1 MRMPTIIL
9 LILLAYPASAQFIRI
24 DSILFKGNEKTK
36 NQILIRE
43 LDFNPGDTLSIN
55 SLEARIEYNRRK
67 LMNTNLFIWVK
78 TDLNQLPNGHL
89 KISFEFLEQ
98 WYMLGYPIFQLADR
112 NLNDWWSRGH
122 DLNRSIYGIHFIHNN
137 FQGRNEKLLI
147 KAETGFTQRID
158 FTYSNPYL
166 DKKKTLGLAINASY
180 STSKTI
186 PYKTRNDTLQYL
198 TDEKILRERWTGG
211 ITLRKRFK
219 FYDIQTLE
227 LKYTHT
233 IVADTIVKLNPNYFA
248 LNTKEQNF
256 TQLLYTYSYDFRD
269 LIAYPLRGKK
279 YDISLNI
286 VGILPTDQVNF
297 WEISGAIAYFFD
309 LGSKFFLTTQFKGKI
324 SQNTHIPYANI
335 RGLGYGNEIVRGYEL
350 NVLDGKSYFL
360 NRNTVKFQL
369 LNKIFK
375 LPFLPVKQFNQIPI
389 AIYPTA
395 FYDFAYVNNNF
406 SENEN
411 KLINKWVSG
420 GGLGFDIVTYYNL
433 VCKFG
438 FPVTNG
444 SKIGM
449 VIGIG
454 REF

>member
-1 MRMPTIIL
+1 MRMPIIIL
-9 LILLAYPASAQFIRI
+9 LISLAYSTNGQFIHI

-36 NQILIRE
+36 NQILTRE
-43 LDFNPGDTLSIN
+43 LDFKPGDSIAINTLDSR
-55 SLEARIEYNRRK
+55 LEYNRRK

-78 TDLNQLPNGHL
+78 ADLNQLPNGHL

-98 WYMLGYPIFQLADR
+98 WYILGYPIFQLADR
-112 NLNDWWSRGH
+112 NLNDWWSRGR

-137 FQGRNEKLLI
+137 FQGRNEKLMI
-147 KAETGFTQRID
+147 KAETGFTQRLD

-198 TDEKILRERWTGG
+198 TAEKILRERWAGG

-219 FYDIQTLE
+219 FYDLQSLE

-233 IVADTIVKLNPNYFA
+233 IVSDTIIKLNPTYFA

-256 TQLLYTYSYDFRD
+256 TQLLYSYSYDFRD
-269 LIAYPLRGKK
+269 LIAYPLRGRKF
-279 YDISLNI
+279 DITFNK
-286 VGILPTDQVNF
+286 VGILPADQVDF
-297 WEISGAIAYFFD
+297 WEITGAIAYFFD
-309 LGSKFFLTTQFKGKI
+309 LGSHFFLTTQVKGKI
-324 SQNTHIPYANI
+324 SKNTSIPYANI

-350 NVLDGKSYFL
+350 NVLDGTSYFL
-360 NRNTVKFQL
+360 NRNTLKFQL
-369 LNKIFK
+369 LNKVFK
-375 LPFLPVKQFNQIPI
+375 LPFLPIKQFNQIPI

-406 SENEN
+406 SANEN
-411 KLINKWVSG
+411 KLVNQWISG
-420 GGLGFDIVTYYNL
+420 GGLGFDVVTYYNL

-438 FPVTNG
+438 FPVTNE

>member
-1 MRMPTIIL
+1 MRMPILIL
-9 LILLAYPASAQFIRI
+9 LISFAYSTNGQFIRI

-43 LDFNPGDTLSIN
+43 LDFSPGDSVAINTLD
-55 SLEARIEYNRRK
+55 ARLEYNRRK

-78 TDLNQLPNGHL
+78 ADLNQLPNGHL

-98 WYMLGYPIFQLADR
+98 WYILGYPIFQLADR
-112 NLNDWWSRGH
+112 NLNDWWSRGR

-137 FQGRNEKLLI
+137 FQGRNEKLMI
-147 KAETGFTQRID
+147 KAETGFTQRLD

-166 DKKKTLGLAINASY
+166 DKKKTLGLAVNASY

-198 TDEKILRERWTGG
+198 TTEKILRERWTGG

-219 FYDIQTLE
+219 FYDLQTLE

-233 IVADTIVKLNPNYFA
+233 VISDTVVKLNPNYFA

-256 TQLLYTYSYDFRD
+256 TQFLYTYSYDFRD
-269 LIAYPLRGKK
+269 LIAYPLRGRKF
-279 YDISLNI
+279 DITFNK
-286 VGILPTDQVNF
+286 VGLLPADQVDF

-309 LGSKFFLTTQFKGKI
+309 LGSHFFLSTQVKGKI
-324 SQNTHIPYANI
+324 SKNTNIPYANI

-350 NVLDGKSYFL
+350 NVLDGTSYFL
-360 NRNTVKFQL
+360 NRNTIKFQL
-369 LNKIFK
+369 LNKVFK
-375 LPFLPVKQFNQIPI
+375 LPFLPIKQFNQIPI

-406 SENEN
+406 SANEN
-411 KLINKWVSG
+411 KLVNQWISG
-420 GGLGFDIVTYYNL
+420 GGLGFDVVTYYNL

-438 FPVTNG
+438 FPVTNE

>member
-1 MRMPTIIL
+1 MRMPTIVL
-9 LILLAYPASAQFIRI
+9 LIFLANQASAQFITI

-36 NQILIRE
+36 NQILTRE
-43 LDFNPGDTLSIN
+43 LDFKSGDSLAIHTLDTR
-55 SLEARIEYNRRK
+55 LEYNRRK

-78 TDLNQLPNGHL
+78 ADLSQMPNGRI

-98 WYMLGYPIFQLADR
+98 WYILGYPIFQLADR
-112 NLNDWWSRGH
+112 NLNDWWARGH
-122 DLNRSIYGIHFIHNN
+122 ELNRSVYGLHFIHNN
-137 FQGRNEKLLI
+137 FQGRNEKLTI
-147 KAETGFTQRID
+147 KAETGFTQKLD

-198 TDEKILRERWTGG
+198 TDEKILRERWAGG

-219 FYDIQTLE
+219 FYDLQTLE

-233 IVADTIVKLNPNYFA
+233 VVADTIVKLNPNYFA
-248 LNTKEQNF
+248 FNTKEQNF

-269 LIAYPLRGKK
+269 LIAYPLRGRKF
-279 YDISLNI
+279 DITLNK
-286 VGILPTDQVNF
+286 VGILPADQVDF

-309 LGSKFFLTTQFKGKI
+309 LGSKFFLTTQVKGKI
-324 SQNTHIPYANI
+324 SKNTNIPYANI
-335 RGLGYGNEIVRGYEL
+335 RGLGYGNEMVRGYEL
-350 NVLDGKSYFL
+350 NVIDGKSYFL
-360 NRNTVKFQL
+360 NRNTIKFQL
-369 LNKIFK
+369 LNKIFT
-375 LPFLPVKQFNQIPI
+375 LPFLPIKQFNQIPI

-395 FYDFAYVNNNF
+395 FYDFAYVSNNF

-411 KLINKWVSG
+411 KLINKWISG
-420 GGLGFDIVTYYNL
+420 GGLGFDVVTYYNL

-444 SKIGM
+444 GKIGM

>member
-1 MRMPTIIL
+1 MRMPILIL
-9 LILLAYPASAQFIRI
+9 LISFAYSTNGQFIRI

-36 NQILIRE
+36 NQILHRE
-43 LDFNPGDTLSIN
+43 LDFKTDDSLAINTLDTRL
-55 SLEARIEYNRRK
+55 EYNRRK

-78 TDLNQLPNGHL
+78 ADLNQLPNGHL

-98 WYMLGYPIFQLADR
+98 WYILGYPIFQLADR
-112 NLNDWWSRGH
+112 NLNDWWSRGR

-137 FQGRNEKLLI
+137 FQGRNEKLMI
-147 KAETGFTQRID
+147 KAETGFTQRLD

-166 DKKKTLGLAINASY
+166 DKKKTLGLAVNASY

-198 TDEKILRERWTGG
+198 TTEKILRERWTGG

-219 FYDIQTLE
+219 FYDLQTLE

-233 IVADTIVKLNPNYFA
+233 VISDTIVKLNPTYFA

-256 TQLLYTYSYDFRD
+256 TQFLYTYSYDFRD
-269 LIAYPLRGKK
+269 LIAYPLRGRKF
-279 YDISLNI
+279 DITFNK
-286 VGILPTDQVNF
+286 VGLLPADQVDF

-309 LGSKFFLTTQFKGKI
+309 LGSHFFLSTQVKGKI
-324 SQNTHIPYANI
+324 SKNTNIPYANI

-350 NVLDGKSYFL
+350 NVLDGTSYFL
-360 NRNTVKFQL
+360 NRNTIKFQL
-369 LNKIFK
+369 LNKVFK
-375 LPFLPVKQFNQIPI
+375 LPFLPIKQFNQIPI

-406 SENEN
+406 SANEN
-411 KLINKWVSG
+411 KLVNQWISG
-420 GGLGFDIVTYYNL
+420 GGLGFDVVTYYNL

>member
-1 MRMPTIIL
+1 MRIPL
-9 LILLAYPASAQFIRI
+9 LILLISFAYSTSGQFIRI
-24 DSILFKGNEKTK
+24 DSILFKGNDKTK
-36 NQILIRE
+36 NQILHRE
-43 LDFNPGDTLSIN
+43 LDFKQGDSVAINTLDTR
-55 SLEARIEYNRRK
+55 LEYNRRK

-78 TDLNQLPNGHL
+78 ADLNQLPNGHL
-89 KISFEFLEQ
+89 KITFEFLEQ
-98 WYMLGYPIFQLADR
+98 WYILGFPIFQLADR

-122 DLNRSIYGIHFIHNN
+122 DLNRSIYGIYFIHNN
-137 FQGRNEKLLI
+137 FQGRNEKLTF
-147 KAETGFTQRID
+147 KAETGFTQRLD

-166 DKKKTLGLAINASY
+166 DKKKTLGLSLNTSY

-198 TDEKILRERWTGG
+198 TDEKILRERWAGG

-219 FYDIQTLE
+219 FYDIQTLV
-227 LKYTHT
+227 LKYSHT
-233 IVADTIVKLNPNYFA
+233 IIADTVVKLNPNYFA
-248 LNTKEQNF
+248 LNAKEQNF

-269 LIAYPLRGKK
+269 LIAYPLRGRKF
-279 YDISLNI
+279 DISINK
-286 VGILPTDQVNF
+286 VGIIPSDHVDF
-297 WEISGAIAYFFD
+297 WELTGAVAYFFD
-309 LGSKFFLTTQFKGKI
+309 LGSRFFLSTQVKGKI
-324 SQNTHIPYANI
+324 SKNTSIPYANI
-335 RGLGYGNEIVRGYEL
+335 KGLGYGNEIVRGYEL

-360 NRNTVKFQL
+360 NRNTLKFQL
-369 LNKIFK
+369 LNTIFK
-375 LPFLPVKQFNQIPI
+375 LPFLHIKQFNQVPL

-395 FYDFAYVNNNF
+395 FYDFAYVKNNF

-411 KLINKWVSG
+411 KLVNQWIFG
-420 GGLGFDIVTYYNL
+420 GGIGFDVVTYYNL

>member
-1 MRMPTIIL
+1 MRMPILIL
-9 LILLAYPASAQFIRI
+9 LISFAYSVSGQFIHI
-24 DSILFKGNEKTK
+24 DSIVFRGNEKTK

-43 LDFNPGDTLSIN
+43 LDLNPGDSVAINTLD
-55 SLEARIEYNRRK
+55 ARLEYNRRK

-78 TDLNQLPNGHL
+78 ADLNQLPNGHL

-98 WYMLGYPIFQLADR
+98 WYILGYPIFQLADR
-112 NLNDWWSRGH
+112 NLNDWWSRGR

-137 FQGRNEKLLI
+137 FQGRNEKLTI
-147 KAETGFTQRID
+147 KAETGFTQRLD

-166 DKKKTLGLAINASY
+166 DKKKTLGLTINASY
-180 STSKTI
+180 STSKTM

-198 TDEKILRERWTGG
+198 TTEKILRERWAGG

-219 FYDIQTLE
+219 FYDLQTLE
-227 LKYTHT
+227 LKYIHS
-233 IVADTIVKLNPNYFA
+233 IISDTIVKLNPNYFA

-256 TQLLYTYSYDFRD
+256 TQLLYSYSYDFRD
-269 LIAYPLRGKK
+269 LIAYPLRGRKF
-279 YDISLNI
+279 DITFNK
-286 VGILPTDQVNF
+286 VGLLPADQVDF
-297 WEISGAIAYFFD
+297 WEITGAIAYFFD
-309 LGSKFFLTTQFKGKI
+309 LGSHFFLTTQVKGKI
-324 SQNTHIPYANI
+324 SKNTNIPYANI

-350 NVLDGKSYFL
+350 NVLDGTSYFL
-360 NRNTVKFQL
+360 NRNTIKFQL
-369 LNKIFK
+369 LNKVFK
-375 LPFLPVKQFNQIPI
+375 LPFLPIKQFNQIPI

-406 SENEN
+406 SAKEN
-411 KLINKWVSG
+411 KLVNQWISG
-420 GGLGFDIVTYYNL
+420 GGLGFDVVTYYNL

-444 SKIGM
+444 SEIGM

>member
-1 MRMPTIIL
+1 MPFLIL
-9 LILLAYPASAQFIRI
+9 LISFAYSTNGQFIRI

-43 LDFNPGDTLSIN
+43 LDFSPGDSVAINTLD
-55 SLEARIEYNRRK
+55 ARLEYNRRK

-78 TDLNQLPNGHL
+78 ADLNQLPNGHL

-98 WYMLGYPIFQLADR
+98 WYILGYPIFQLADR
-112 NLNDWWSRGH
+112 NLNDWWSRGR

-137 FQGRNEKLLI
+137 FQGRNEKLMI
-147 KAETGFTQRID
+147 KAETGFTQRLD

-166 DKKKTLGLAINASY
+166 DKKKTLGLAVNASY

-198 TDEKILRERWTGG
+198 TTEKILRERWTGG

-219 FYDIQTLE
+219 FYDLQTLE

-233 IVADTIVKLNPNYFA
+233 VISDTIVKLNPTYFA

-256 TQLLYTYSYDFRD
+256 TQFLYTYSYDFRD
-269 LIAYPLRGKK
+269 LIAYPLRGRKF
-279 YDISLNI
+279 DITFNK
-286 VGILPTDQVNF
+286 VGILPADQVDF
-297 WEISGAIAYFFD
+297 WEITGAIAYFFD
-309 LGSKFFLTTQFKGKI
+309 LGSHFFLTTQVKGKI
-324 SQNTHIPYANI
+324 SKNTNIPYANI

-350 NVLDGKSYFL
+350 NVLDGTSYFL
-360 NRNTVKFQL
+360 NRNTIKFQL
-369 LNKIFK
+369 LNKVFK
-375 LPFLPVKQFNQIPI
+375 LPFLPIKQFNQIPI

-406 SENEN
+406 SANEN
-411 KLINKWVSG
+411 KLVNQWISG
-420 GGLGFDIVTYYNL
+420 GGLGFDVVTYYNL

-438 FPVTNG
+438 FPVTNE

>member
-1 MRMPTIIL
+1 MRMPILIL
-9 LILLAYPASAQFIRI
+9 LILISYSTIGQYIHI

-43 LDFNPGDTLSIN
+43 LDMNPGDSLAINTLDSR
-55 SLEARIEYNRRK
+55 LEFNRRK

-78 TDLNQLPNGHL
+78 ADLNQLPNGHL

-98 WYMLGYPIFQLADR
+98 WFILGYPIFQLADR

-122 DLNRSIYGIHFIHNN
+122 DLNRLIYGIRFIHNN
-137 FQGRNEKLLI
+137 FQGRNEKLII
-147 KAETGFTQRID
+147 KAETGFTQRLD

-166 DKKKTLGLAINASY
+166 DKKKTLGLSFNASY

-186 PYKTRNDTLQYL
+186 PYKTQNDTLQYL
-198 TDEKILRERWTGG
+198 TAEKILRERWAGG

-219 FYDIQTLE
+219 FYDLQSLE

-233 IVADTIVKLNPNYFA
+233 IVSDTIVKLNPTYFA

-256 TQLLYTYSYDFRD
+256 TQLLYRYSFDFRD
-269 LIAYPLRGKK
+269 LIVYPLRGRKF
-279 YDISLNI
+279 DIAISK
-286 VGILPTDQVNF
+286 VGILPADQVDF
-297 WEISGAIAYFFD
+297 WEITGAIAYFFD
-309 LGSKFFLTTQFKGKI
+309 LGSHFFLTTQIKGKI
-324 SQNTHIPYANI
+324 SSNTHIPYANI
-335 RGLGYGNEIVRGYEL
+335 TGLGYGNEIVRGYEL

-360 NRNTVKFQL
+360 NRNTIKFQL
-369 LNKIFK
+369 LNKIFN
-375 LPFLPVKQFNQIPI
+375 LPFLPIKQFNQIPI

-406 SENEN
+406 SANEN
-411 KLINKWVSG
+411 KLVNQWIYG
-420 GGLGFDIVTYYNL
+420 GGLGFDLVTYYNL

-444 SKIGM
+444 GKIGM

>member
-1 MRMPTIIL
+1 MRMPILIL
-9 LILLAYPASAQFIRI
+9 LISFAYSTNGQFIRI

-43 LDFNPGDTLSIN
+43 LDFSPGDSVAINTLD
-55 SLEARIEYNRRK
+55 ARLEYNRRK

-78 TDLNQLPNGHL
+78 ADLNQLPNGHL

-98 WYMLGYPIFQLADR
+98 WYILGYPIFQLADR
-112 NLNDWWSRGH
+112 NLNDWWSRGR

-137 FQGRNEKLLI
+137 FQGRNEKLMI
-147 KAETGFTQRID
+147 KAETGFTQRLD

-166 DKKKTLGLAINASY
+166 DKKKTLGLAVNASY

-198 TDEKILRERWTGG
+198 TTEKILRERWTGG

-219 FYDIQTLE
+219 FYDLQTLE

-233 IVADTIVKLNPNYFA
+233 VISDTIVKLNPTYFA

-256 TQLLYTYSYDFRD
+256 TQFLYTYSYDFRD
-269 LIAYPLRGKK
+269 LIAYPLRGRKF
-279 YDISLNI
+279 DITFNK
-286 VGILPTDQVNF
+286 VGLLPADQVDF

-309 LGSKFFLTTQFKGKI
+309 LGSHFFLSTQVKGKI
-324 SQNTHIPYANI
+324 SKNTNIPYANI

-350 NVLDGKSYFL
+350 NVLDGTSYFL
-360 NRNTVKFQL
+360 NRNTIKFQL
-369 LNKIFK
+369 LNKVFK
-375 LPFLPVKQFNQIPI
+375 LPFLPIKQFNQIPI

-406 SENEN
+406 SANEN
-411 KLINKWVSG
+411 KLVNQWISG
-420 GGLGFDIVTYYNL
+420 GGLGFDVVTYYNL

-438 FPVTNG
+438 FPVTNE

-449 VIGIG
+449 LIGIG

>member
-1 MRMPTIIL
+1 MRMPILIL
-9 LILLAYPASAQFIRI
+9 LISFAYSTNGQFIRI

-43 LDFNPGDTLSIN
+43 LDFSPGDSVAINTLD
-55 SLEARIEYNRRK
+55 ARLEYNRRK

-78 TDLNQLPNGHL
+78 ADLNQLPNGHL

-98 WYMLGYPIFQLADR
+98 WYILGYPIFQLADR
-112 NLNDWWSRGH
+112 NLNDWWSRGR

-137 FQGRNEKLLI
+137 FQGRNEKLMI
-147 KAETGFTQRID
+147 KAETGFTQRLD

-166 DKKKTLGLAINASY
+166 DKKKTLGLAVNASY

-198 TDEKILRERWTGG
+198 TTEKILRERWTGG

-219 FYDIQTLE
+219 FYDLQTLE

-233 IVADTIVKLNPNYFA
+233 VISDTIVKLNPTYFA

-256 TQLLYTYSYDFRD
+256 TQFLYTYSYDFRD
-269 LIAYPLRGKK
+269 LIAYPLRGRKF
-279 YDISLNI
+279 DITFNK
-286 VGILPTDQVNF
+286 VGLLPADQVDF

-309 LGSKFFLTTQFKGKI
+309 LGSHFFLSTQVKGKI
-324 SQNTHIPYANI
+324 SKNTNIPYANI

-350 NVLDGKSYFL
+350 NVLDGTSYFL
-360 NRNTVKFQL
+360 NRNTIKFQL
-369 LNKIFK
+369 LNKVFK
-375 LPFLPVKQFNQIPI
+375 LPFLPIKQFNQIPI

-406 SENEN
+406 SANEN
-411 KLINKWVSG
+411 KLVNQWISG
-420 GGLGFDIVTYYNL
+420 GGLGFDVVTYYNL

-438 FPVTNG
+438 FPVTNE

>member
-1 MRMPTIIL
+1 MRMPLIIL
-9 LILLAYPASAQFIRI
+9 LISFAYSTSGQFIHI

-43 LDFNPGDTLSIN
+43 LDLNPGDSLAINTLDTR
-55 SLEARIEYNRRK
+55 LEYNRRK

-78 TDLNQLPNGHL
+78 ADLNQLPNGHL

-98 WYMLGYPIFQLADR
+98 WFILGYPIFQLADR

-122 DLNRSIYGIHFIHNN
+122 DLNRSIYGIRFIHNN
-137 FQGRNEKLLI
+137 FQGRNEKLII

-158 FTYSNPYL
+158 FSYTNPYL
-166 DKKKTLGLAINASY
+166 DKKKTLGLSFNTSY
-180 STSKTI
+180 STSKNI

-198 TDEKILRERWTGG
+198 TDEKILRERWAGG

-233 IVADTIVKLNPNYFA
+233 IISDTIVKLNPNYFA
-248 LNTKEQNF
+248 FNAKEQNF
-256 TQLLYTYSYDFRD
+256 TQLIYRYSYDFRD
-269 LIAYPLRGKK
+269 LIAYPLRGRKF
-279 YDISLNI
+279 DIAFSK
-286 VGILPTDQVNF
+286 VGILPADQVDF
-297 WEISGAIAYFFD
+297 WEITGAIAYFFD
-309 LGSKFFLTTQFKGKI
+309 LGSHFFLTTQVKGKI
-324 SQNTHIPYANI
+324 SSNTNIPYANKI
-335 RGLGYGNEIVRGYEL
+335 GLGYGNEIVHGYEL

-360 NRNTVKFQL
+360 NRNTIKFQL

-375 LPFLPVKQFNQIPI
+375 LPFLPIKQFNQIPI

-411 KLINKWVSG
+411 KLVNQWISG
-420 GGLGFDIVTYYNL
+420 GGLGFDVVTYYNL

-444 SKIGM
+444 RKIGM

>member
-1 MRMPTIIL
+1 MRMPILIL
-9 LILLAYPASAQFIRI
+9 LISFAYSTNGQFIRI

-43 LDFNPGDTLSIN
+43 LDFSPGDSVAINTLD
-55 SLEARIEYNRRK
+55 ARLEYNRRK

-78 TDLNQLPNGHL
+78 ADLNQLPNGHL

-98 WYMLGYPIFQLADR
+98 WYILGYPIFQLADR
-112 NLNDWWSRGH
+112 NLNDWWSRGR

-137 FQGRNEKLLI
+137 FQGRNEKLMI
-147 KAETGFTQRID
+147 KAETGFTQRLD

-198 TDEKILRERWTGG
+198 TAEKILRERWAGG

-219 FYDIQTLE
+219 FYDLQSLE

-233 IVADTIVKLNPNYFA
+233 IVSDTIIKLNPTYFA

-256 TQLLYTYSYDFRD
+256 TQLLYSYSYDFRD
-269 LIAYPLRGKK
+269 LIAYPLRGRKF
-279 YDISLNI
+279 DITFNK
-286 VGILPTDQVNF
+286 VGILPADQVDF
-297 WEISGAIAYFFD
+297 WEITGAIAYFFD
-309 LGSKFFLTTQFKGKI
+309 LGSHFFLTTQVKGKI
-324 SQNTHIPYANI
+324 SKNTSIPYANI

-350 NVLDGKSYFL
+350 NVLDGTSYFL
-360 NRNTVKFQL
+360 NRNTLKFQL
-369 LNKIFK
+369 LNKVFK
-375 LPFLPVKQFNQIPI
+375 LPFLPIKQFNQIPI

-406 SENEN
+406 SANEN
-411 KLINKWVSG
+411 KLVNQWISG
-420 GGLGFDIVTYYNL
+420 GGLGFDVVTYYNL

>member
-1 MRMPTIIL
+1 MRMSTIIL
-9 LILLAYPASAQFIRI
+9 MTLLAYQASAQFIRI

-36 NQILIRE
+36 NQILSRE
-43 LDFNPGDTLSIN
+43 LDFKPGDSIAINTLDTR
-55 SLEARIEYNRRK
+55 LEYNRRK

-78 TDLNQLPNGHL
+78 ADLNQLPNGQL

-98 WYMLGYPIFQLADR
+98 WYILGYPIFQLADR

-122 DLNRSIYGIHFIHNN
+122 DLNRSIFGLHFIHNN

-147 KAETGFTQRID
+147 KAETGFTQRLD

-186 PYKTRNDTLQYL
+186 PYKTRNDTLQYF
-198 TDEKILRERWTGG
+198 TDEKTLRERWAGG

-227 LKYTHT
+227 LKYSHT
-233 IVADTIVKLNPNYFA
+233 IVADTIIKLNPNYFTY
-248 LNTKEQNF
+248 NTKEQNF

-269 LIAYPLRGKK
+269 LIAYPLRGRKF
-279 YDISLNI
+279 DITVNK
-286 VGILPTDQVNF
+286 VGILPADQVDF
-297 WEISGAIAYFFD
+297 WEITGAIAYFFD
-309 LGSKFFLTTQFKGKI
+309 LGSKFFLTTQLKGKI
-324 SQNTHIPYANI
+324 SKNTDIPYANI

-360 NRNTVKFQL
+360 NRNTAKFQL

-375 LPFLPVKQFNQIPI
+375 LPFLPIKQFNQIPI

-395 FYDFAYVNNNF
+395 FYDFAYVSNNF
-406 SENEN
+406 SEKEN
-411 KLINKWVSG
+411 KLVNQWISG
-420 GGLGFDIVTYYNL
+420 GGLGFDVVTYYNL

>member
-1 MRMPTIIL
+1 MRMPILIL
-9 LILLAYPASAQFIRI
+9 LISFAYSTNGQFIRI

-43 LDFNPGDTLSIN
+43 LDFSPGDSVAINTLD
-55 SLEARIEYNRRK
+55 ARVEYHRRK

-78 TDLNQLPNGHL
+78 ADLNQLPNGHL

-98 WYMLGYPIFQLADR
+98 WYILGYPIFQLADR
-112 NLNDWWSRGH
+112 NLNDWWSRGR

-137 FQGRNEKLLI
+137 FQGRNEKLMI
-147 KAETGFTQRID
+147 KAETGFTQRLD

-166 DKKKTLGLAINASY
+166 DKKKTLGLAVNASY

-198 TDEKILRERWTGG
+198 TTEKILRERWTGG

-219 FYDIQTLE
+219 FYDLQTLE

-233 IVADTIVKLNPNYFA
+233 VISDTIVKLNPTYFA

-256 TQLLYTYSYDFRD
+256 TQFLYTYSYDFRD
-269 LIAYPLRGKK
+269 LIAYPLRGRKF
-279 YDISLNI
+279 DITFNK
-286 VGILPTDQVNF
+286 VGLLPADQVDF

-309 LGSKFFLTTQFKGKI
+309 LGSHFFLSTQVKGKI
-324 SQNTHIPYANI
+324 SKNTNIPYANI

-350 NVLDGKSYFL
+350 NVLDGTSYFL
-360 NRNTVKFQL
+360 NRNTIKFQL
-369 LNKIFK
+369 LNKVFK
-375 LPFLPVKQFNQIPI
+375 LPFLPIKQFNQIPI

-406 SENEN
+406 SANEN
-411 KLINKWVSG
+411 KLVNQWISG
-420 GGLGFDIVTYYNL
+420 GGLGFDVVTYYNL

-438 FPVTNG
+438 FPVTNE

>member
-1 MRMPTIIL
+1 MRMPILIL
-9 LILLAYPASAQFIRI
+9 LISFAYSVSGQFIHI

-43 LDFNPGDTLSIN
+43 LDLNPGDSVAINTLD
-55 SLEARIEYNRRK
+55 ARLEYNRRK

-78 TDLNQLPNGHL
+78 ADLNQLPNGHL

-98 WYMLGYPIFQLADR
+98 WYILGYPIFQLADR
-112 NLNDWWSRGH
+112 NLNDWWSRGR

-137 FQGRNEKLLI
+137 FQGRNEKLMI
-147 KAETGFTQRID
+147 KAETGFTQRLD

-180 STSKTI
+180 STSKTM

-198 TDEKILRERWTGG
+198 TTEKILRERWTGG

-219 FYDIQTLE
+219 FYDLQTLE

-233 IVADTIVKLNPNYFA
+233 VISDTIVKLNPTYFT

-269 LIAYPLRGKK
+269 LIAYPLRGRKF
-279 YDISLNI
+279 DITFNK
-286 VGILPTDQVNF
+286 VGLLPADQVDF
-297 WEISGAIAYFFD
+297 WEITGAIAYFFD
-309 LGSKFFLTTQFKGKI
+309 LGSHFFLTTQIKGKI
-324 SQNTHIPYANI
+324 SKNTNIPYANI

-350 NVLDGKSYFL
+350 NVLDVTSYFL
-360 NRNTVKFQL
+360 NRNTIKFQL
-369 LNKIFK
+369 LNKVFK
-375 LPFLPVKQFNQIPI
+375 LPFLPIKQFNQIPI

-406 SENEN
+406 SANEN
-411 KLINKWVSG
+411 KLVNQWISG
-420 GGLGFDIVTYYNL
+420 GGLGFDVVTYYNL

>member
-1 MRMPTIIL
+1 MPL
-9 LILLAYPASAQFIRI
+9 LILMTLFAYQVSAQFIRI

-36 NQILIRE
+36 NQILFRE
-43 LDFNPGDTLSIN
+43 LDFKPGDSLAINTLN
-55 SLEARIEYNRRK
+55 TRLEYNRRK
-67 LMNTNLFIWVK
+67 LMNTNLFIWVRA
-78 TDLNQLPNGHL
+78 DLNQLPNGRL

-98 WYMLGYPIFQLADR
+98 WYILGYPIFQLADR

-147 KAETGFTQRID
+147 KAETGFTQRLD

-166 DKKKTLGLAINASY
+166 DQKKTWGLAINANY

-186 PYKTRNDTLQYL
+186 PYSTRNDTLQYL
-198 TDEKILRERWTGG
+198 TEEKILRERWAGG

-227 LKYTHT
+227 LKYSHT

-269 LIAYPLRGKK
+269 LITYPLRGRKF
-279 YDISLNI
+279 DITLNK
-286 VGILPTDQVNF
+286 VGILPADQVDF

-309 LGSKFFLTTQFKGKI
+309 LGSKFFLTTQVKGKI
-324 SQNTHIPYANI
+324 SKPTNIPYANI

-350 NVLDGKSYFL
+350 NVLDGKAYFL
-360 NRNTVKFQL
+360 NRNTIKFQL
-369 LNKIFK
+369 LNTIFK
-375 LPFLPVKQFNQIPI
+375 LPFLPIKQFNQIPI

-395 FYDFAYVNNNF
+395 FYDFAYVSNNF
-406 SENEN
+406 SEKEN
-411 KLINKWVSG
+411 KLINQWISG
-420 GGLGFDIVTYYNL
+420 GGLGFDVVTYYNL

-438 FPVTNG
+438 FPVING

>member
-1 MRMPTIIL
+1 MSTIIL
-9 LILLAYPASAQFIRI
+9 MTLLAYPASAQFIRI

-36 NQILIRE
+36 NQILSRE
-43 LDFNPGDTLSIN
+43 LDFKPGDSIAINTLDTR
-55 SLEARIEYNRRK
+55 LEYNRRK

-78 TDLNQLPNGHL
+78 ADLNQLPNGQL

-98 WYMLGYPIFQLADR
+98 WYILGYPIFQLADR

-122 DLNRSIYGIHFIHNN
+122 DLNRSIFGLHFIHNN

-147 KAETGFTQRID
+147 KAETGFTQRLD

-186 PYKTRNDTLQYL
+186 PYKTRNDTLQYF
-198 TDEKILRERWTGG
+198 TDEKTLRERWAGG

-227 LKYTHT
+227 LKYSHT
-233 IVADTIVKLNPNYFA
+233 IVADTIIKLNPNYFTY
-248 LNTKEQNF
+248 NTKEQNF

-269 LIAYPLRGKK
+269 LIAYPLRGRKF
-279 YDISLNI
+279 DITVNK
-286 VGILPTDQVNF
+286 VGILPADQVDF
-297 WEISGAIAYFFD
+297 WEITGAIAYFFD
-309 LGSKFFLTTQFKGKI
+309 LGSKFFLTTQLKGKI
-324 SQNTHIPYANI
+324 SKNTDIPYANI

-360 NRNTVKFQL
+360 NRNTAKFQL

-375 LPFLPVKQFNQIPI
+375 LPFLPIKQFNQIPI

-395 FYDFAYVNNNF
+395 FYDFAYVSNNF
-406 SENEN
+406 SEKEN
-411 KLINKWVSG
+411 KLVNQWISG
-420 GGLGFDIVTYYNL
+420 GGLGFDVVTYYNL

>member
-1 MRMPTIIL
+1 MRMPFLIL
-9 LILLAYPASAQFIRI
+9 LISFAYSTSGQFIRI

-36 NQILIRE
+36 NQILHRE
-43 LDFNPGDTLSIN
+43 LDFKTDDSLAINTLDTRL
-55 SLEARIEYNRRK
+55 EYNRRK

-78 TDLNQLPNGHL
+78 ADLNQLPNGHL
-89 KISFEFLEQ
+89 KITFEFLEQ
-98 WYMLGYPIFQLADR
+98 WYILGYPIFQLADR
-112 NLNDWWSRGH
+112 NLNDWWSRGR

-137 FQGRNEKLLI
+137 FQGRNEKLTI
-147 KAETGFTQRID
+147 KAETGFTQRLD

-166 DKKKTLGLAINASY
+166 DKKKTLGLSFNTSY

-186 PYKTRNDTLQYL
+186 PYKTRNDTLQFL
-198 TDEKILRERWTGG
+198 TDDKILRERWAGG

-219 FYDIQTLE
+219 FYDAQTLE

-233 IVADTIVKLNPNYFA
+233 IISDTVVKLNPNYFA

-269 LIAYPLRGKK
+269 LIAYPLRGRKF
-279 YDISLNI
+279 DITFNK
-286 VGILPTDQVNF
+286 VGLLPADQVDF

-309 LGSKFFLTTQFKGKI
+309 LGSHFFLSTQVKGKI
-324 SQNTHIPYANI
+324 SKNTNIPYANI

-350 NVLDGKSYFL
+350 NVLDGTSYFL
-360 NRNTVKFQL
+360 NRNTIKFQL
-369 LNKIFK
+369 LNKVFK
-375 LPFLPVKQFNQIPI
+375 LPFLPIKQFNQIPI

-406 SENEN
+406 SANEN
-411 KLINKWVSG
+411 KLVNQWISG
-420 GGLGFDIVTYYNL
+420 GGLGFDVVTYYNL

-438 FPVTNG
+438 FPVTNE

>member
-1 MRMPTIIL
+1 MRMPILIL
-9 LILLAYPASAQFIRI
+9 LISFAYSTNGQFIRI

-43 LDFNPGDTLSIN
+43 LDFSPGDSVAINTLD
-55 SLEARIEYNRRK
+55 ARLEYNRRK

-78 TDLNQLPNGHL
+78 ADLNQLPNGHL

-98 WYMLGYPIFQLADR
+98 WYILGYPIFQLADR
-112 NLNDWWSRGH
+112 NLNDWWSRGR

-137 FQGRNEKLLI
+137 FQGRNEKLMI
-147 KAETGFTQRID
+147 KAETGFTQRLD

-166 DKKKTLGLAINASY
+166 DKKKTLGLAVNASY

-198 TDEKILRERWTGG
+198 TTEKILRERWTGG

-219 FYDIQTLE
+219 FYDLQTLE

-233 IVADTIVKLNPNYFA
+233 VISDTIVKLNPTYFA

-256 TQLLYTYSYDFRD
+256 TQFLYTYSYDFRD
-269 LIAYPLRGKK
+269 LIAYPLRGRKF
-279 YDISLNI
+279 DITFNK
-286 VGILPTDQVNF
+286 VGLLPADQVDF

-309 LGSKFFLTTQFKGKI
+309 LGSHFFLSTQVKGKI
-324 SQNTHIPYANI
+324 SKNTNIPYANI

-350 NVLDGKSYFL
+350 NVLDGTSYFL
-360 NRNTVKFQL
+360 NRNTIKFQL
-369 LNKIFK
+369 LNKVFK
-375 LPFLPVKQFNQIPI
+375 LPFLPIKQFNQIPI

-395 FYDFAYVNNNF
+395 FYDLAYVNNNF
-406 SENEN
+406 SANEN
-411 KLINKWVSG
+411 KLVNQWISG
-420 GGLGFDIVTYYNL
+420 GGLGFDVVTYYNL

-438 FPVTNG
+438 FPVTNE

>member
-1 MRMPTIIL
+1 MPLIIL
-9 LILLAYPASAQFIRI
+9 LISFAYSTSGQFIHI

-43 LDFNPGDTLSIN
+43 LDLNPGDSLAINTLDTR
-55 SLEARIEYNRRK
+55 LEYNRRK

-78 TDLNQLPNGHL
+78 ADLNQLPNGHL

-98 WYMLGYPIFQLADR
+98 WFILGYPIFQLADR

-122 DLNRSIYGIHFIHNN
+122 DLNRSIYGIRFIHNN
-137 FQGRNEKLLI
+137 FQGRNEKLII

-158 FTYSNPYL
+158 FSYTNPYL
-166 DKKKTLGLAINASY
+166 DKKKTLGLSFNTSY
-180 STSKTI
+180 STSKNI

-198 TDEKILRERWTGG
+198 TDEKILRERWAGG

-233 IVADTIVKLNPNYFA
+233 IISDTIVKLNPNYFA
-248 LNTKEQNF
+248 FNAKEQNF
-256 TQLLYTYSYDFRD
+256 TQLIYRYSYDFRD
-269 LIAYPLRGKK
+269 LIAYPLRGRKF
-279 YDISLNI
+279 DIAFSK
-286 VGILPTDQVNF
+286 VGILPADQVDF
-297 WEISGAIAYFFD
+297 WEITGAIAYFFD
-309 LGSKFFLTTQFKGKI
+309 LGSHFFLTTQVKGKI
-324 SQNTHIPYANI
+324 SSNTNIPYANKI
-335 RGLGYGNEIVRGYEL
+335 GLGYGNEIVHGYEL

-360 NRNTVKFQL
+360 NRNTIKFQL

-375 LPFLPVKQFNQIPI
+375 LPFLPIKQFNQIPI

-411 KLINKWVSG
+411 KLVNQWISG
-420 GGLGFDIVTYYNL
+420 GGLGFDVVTYYNL

-444 SKIGM
+444 RKIGM

>member
-1 MRMPTIIL
+1 MPTIFL
-9 LILLAYPASAQFIRI
+9 LTLLAYQTSAQFIRI

-36 NQILIRE
+36 NQILSRE
-43 LDFNPGDTLSIN
+43 LDFNAGDSLAINTLN
-55 SLEARIEYNRRK
+55 TRLEFNRRK

-78 TDLNQLPNGHL
+78 ADLNQLPTGHL
-89 KISFEFLEQ
+89 KITFEFLEQ
-98 WYMLGYPIFQLADR
+98 WYILGYPIFQLADR

-137 FQGRNEKLLI
+137 FQGRNEKLTI
-147 KAETGFTQRID
+147 KAETGFTQRLD

-166 DKKKTLGLAINASY
+166 DKRKTLGLTINTSY

-186 PYKTRNDTLQYL
+186 AYKTRNDTLQYL

-219 FYDIQTLE
+219 FYDLQTLE
-227 LKYTHT
+227 LKYSHT

-269 LIAYPLRGKK
+269 LISYPLRGRKF
-279 YDISLNI
+279 DITLNK
-286 VGILPTDQVNF
+286 VGILPADQVDF
-297 WEISGAIAYFFD
+297 WEIYGAIAYFFD
-309 LGSKFFLTTQFKGKI
+309 LGSKFFLTTQIKGKV
-324 SQNTHIPYANI
+324 SNNTNIPYANI

-360 NRNTVKFQL
+360 NRNTIKFQL

-375 LPFLPVKQFNQIPI
+375 LPFLPIKQFNQIPI

-395 FYDFAYVNNNF
+395 FYDFAYVSNNF
-406 SENEN
+406 SEKEN
-411 KLINKWVSG
+411 KLINQWISG
-420 GGLGFDIVTYYNL
+420 GGLGFDVVTYYNL

>member
-1 MRMPTIIL
+1 MRMSTIIL
-9 LILLAYPASAQFIRI
+9 MTLLAYQASAQFIRI

-36 NQILIRE
+36 NQILSRE
-43 LDFNPGDTLSIN
+43 LDFKPGDSIAINTLDTR
-55 SLEARIEYNRRK
+55 LEYNRRK

-78 TDLNQLPNGHL
+78 ADLNQLPNGQL

-98 WYMLGYPIFQLADR
+98 WYILGYPIFQLADR

-122 DLNRSIYGIHFIHNN
+122 DLNRSILGLHFIHNN

-147 KAETGFTQRID
+147 KAETGFTQRLD

-186 PYKTRNDTLQYL
+186 PYKTRNDTLQYF
-198 TDEKILRERWTGG
+198 TDEKTLRERWAGG

-227 LKYTHT
+227 LKYSHT
-233 IVADTIVKLNPNYFA
+233 IVADTIIKLNPNYFTY
-248 LNTKEQNF
+248 NTKEQNF

-269 LIAYPLRGKK
+269 LIAYPLRGRKF
-279 YDISLNI
+279 DITVNK
-286 VGILPTDQVNF
+286 VGILPADQVDF
-297 WEISGAIAYFFD
+297 WEITGAIAYFFD
-309 LGSKFFLTTQFKGKI
+309 LGSKFFLTTQLKGKI
-324 SQNTHIPYANI
+324 SKNTDIPYANI

-369 LNKIFK
+369 LNKVFK
-375 LPFLPVKQFNQIPI
+375 LPFLPIKQFNQIPI

-395 FYDFAYVNNNF
+395 FYDFAYVSNNF
-406 SENEN
+406 SEKEN
-411 KLINKWVSG
+411 KLVNQWISG
-420 GGLGFDIVTYYNL
+420 GGLGFDVVTYYNL

>member
-1 MRMPTIIL
+1 MRMLILIL
-9 LILLAYPASAQFIRI
+9 LISFAYSTNGQFIRI

-43 LDFNPGDTLSIN
+43 LDFSPGDSVAINTLD
-55 SLEARIEYNRRK
+55 ARLEYNRRK

-78 TDLNQLPNGHL
+78 ADLNQLPNGHL

-98 WYMLGYPIFQLADR
+98 WYILGYPIFQLADR
-112 NLNDWWSRGH
+112 NLNDWWSRGR

-137 FQGRNEKLLI
+137 FQGRNEKLMI
-147 KAETGFTQRID
+147 KAETGFTQRLD

-166 DKKKTLGLAINASY
+166 DKKKTLGLAVNASY

-198 TDEKILRERWTGG
+198 TTEKILRERWTGG

-219 FYDIQTLE
+219 FYDLQTLE
-227 LKYTHT
+227 LKYTYT
-233 IVADTIVKLNPNYFA
+233 VISDTIVKLNPTYFA

-256 TQLLYTYSYDFRD
+256 TQFLYTYSYDFRD
-269 LIAYPLRGKK
+269 LIAYPLRGRKF
-279 YDISLNI
+279 DITFNK
-286 VGILPTDQVNF
+286 VGLLPADQVDF

-309 LGSKFFLTTQFKGKI
+309 LGSHFFLSTQVKGKI
-324 SQNTHIPYANI
+324 SKNTNIPYANI

-350 NVLDGKSYFL
+350 NVLDGTSYFL
-360 NRNTVKFQL
+360 NRNTIKFQL
-369 LNKIFK
+369 LNKVFK
-375 LPFLPVKQFNQIPI
+375 LPFLPIKQFNQIPI

-406 SENEN
+406 SANEN
-411 KLINKWVSG
+411 KLVNQWISG
-420 GGLGFDIVTYYNL
+420 GGLGFDVVTYYNL

-438 FPVTNG
+438 FPVTNE

>member
-1 MRMPTIIL
+1 MPIL
-9 LILLAYPASAQFIRI
+9 TLLTLLAYQASAQFIRI

-43 LDFNPGDTLSIN
+43 LDLKPGDSIAINTLDT
-55 SLEARIEYNRRK
+55 RIEYNRRK

-78 TDLNQLPNGHL
+78 ADLNQLPNGGL

-98 WYMLGYPIFQLADR
+98 WYILGYPIFQLADR

-137 FQGRNEKLLI
+137 FQGRNEKLMI
-147 KAETGFTQRID
+147 KAETGFTQRLD

-166 DKKKTLGLAINASY
+166 DQKKTVGLAINASY
-180 STSKTI
+180 STSKII
-186 PYKTRNDTLQYL
+186 PYKTKNDTLQYL
-198 TDEKILRERWTGG
+198 TDEKILRERWAGG

-219 FYDIQTLE
+219 FYDLQTLE

-233 IVADTIVKLNPNYFA
+233 IVADTILKLNPNYFA

-269 LIAYPLRGKK
+269 LIAYPLRGRKF
-279 YDISLNI
+279 DITLNK
-286 VGILPTDQVNF
+286 VGILPADQVDF
-297 WEISGAIAYFFD
+297 WEITGAMAYFFD
-309 LGSKFFLTTQFKGKI
+309 LGSKFFLTTQVKGKI
-324 SQNTHIPYANI
+324 SKNTDIPYANI

-375 LPFLPVKQFNQIPI
+375 LPFLPIKQFNQIPV

-395 FYDFAYVNNNF
+395 FYDFAYVSNNF

-411 KLINKWVSG
+411 KLVNQWIFG
-420 GGLGFDIVTYYNL
+420 GGLGIDVVTYYNL

-438 FPVTNG
+438 FPITNG
-444 SKIGM
+444 NKIGM

>member
-1 MRMPTIIL
+1 MSTIIL
-9 LILLAYPASAQFIRI
+9 MTLLAYQASAQFIRI

-36 NQILIRE
+36 NQILSRE
-43 LDFNPGDTLSIN
+43 LDFKPGDSIAINTLDTR
-55 SLEARIEYNRRK
+55 LEYNRRK

-78 TDLNQLPNGHL
+78 ADLNQLPNGQL

-98 WYMLGYPIFQLADR
+98 WYILGYPIFQLADR

-122 DLNRSIYGIHFIHNN
+122 DLNRSIFGLHFIHNN

-147 KAETGFTQRID
+147 KAETGFTQRLD

-186 PYKTRNDTLQYL
+186 PYKTRNDTLQYF
-198 TDEKILRERWTGG
+198 TDEKTLRERWAGG

-227 LKYTHT
+227 LKYSHT
-233 IVADTIVKLNPNYFA
+233 IIADTIIKLNPNYFTY
-248 LNTKEQNF
+248 NTKEQNF

-269 LIAYPLRGKK
+269 LIAYPLRGRKF
-279 YDISLNI
+279 DITVNK
-286 VGILPTDQVNF
+286 VGILPADQVDF
-297 WEISGAIAYFFD
+297 WEITGAIAYFFD
-309 LGSKFFLTTQFKGKI
+309 LGSKFFLTTQLKGKI
-324 SQNTHIPYANI
+324 SKNTDIPYANI

-369 LNKIFK
+369 LNKVFK
-375 LPFLPVKQFNQIPI
+375 LPFLPIKQFNQIPI

-395 FYDFAYVNNNF
+395 FYDFAYVSNNF
-406 SENEN
+406 SEKEN
-411 KLINKWVSG
+411 KLVNQWISG
-420 GGLGFDIVTYYNL
+420 GGLGFDVVTYYNL

>member
-1 MRMPTIIL
+1 MRMPFLIL
-9 LILLAYPASAQFIRI
+9 LISFAYSTSGQFIRI

-43 LDFNPGDTLSIN
+43 LDFSPGDSVAINTLD
-55 SLEARIEYNRRK
+55 ARLEYNRRK

-78 TDLNQLPNGHL
+78 ADLNQLPNGHL

-98 WYMLGYPIFQLADR
+98 WYILGYPIFQLADR
-112 NLNDWWSRGH
+112 NLNDWWSRGR

-137 FQGRNEKLLI
+137 FQGRNEKLMI
-147 KAETGFTQRID
+147 KAETGFTQRLD

-166 DKKKTLGLAINASY
+166 DKKKTLGLAVNASY

-198 TDEKILRERWTGG
+198 TTEKILRERWTGG

-219 FYDIQTLE
+219 FYDLQTLE

-233 IVADTIVKLNPNYFA
+233 VISDTIVKLNPTYFA

-256 TQLLYTYSYDFRD
+256 TQFLYTYSYDFRD
-269 LIAYPLRGKK
+269 LIAYPLRGRKF
-279 YDISLNI
+279 DITFNK
-286 VGILPTDQVNF
+286 VGLLPADQVDF

-309 LGSKFFLTTQFKGKI
+309 LGSHFFLSTQVKGKI
-324 SQNTHIPYANI
+324 SKNTNIPYANI

-350 NVLDGKSYFL
+350 NVLDGTSYFL
-360 NRNTVKFQL
+360 NRNTIKFQL
-369 LNKIFK
+369 LNKVFK
-375 LPFLPVKQFNQIPI
+375 LPFLPIKQFNQIPI

-406 SENEN
+406 SANEN
-411 KLINKWVSG
+411 KLVNQWISG
-420 GGLGFDIVTYYNL
+420 GGLGFDVVTYYNL

-438 FPVTNG
+438 FPVTNE

>member
-1 MRMPTIIL
+1 MPILIL
-9 LILLAYPASAQFIRI
+9 LISFAYSTSGQFIRI
-24 DSILFKGNEKTK
+24 DSIHFKGNEKTK
-36 NQILIRE
+36 NQILHRE
-43 LDFNPGDTLSIN
+43 LDFKPGDSLAINTLDVR
-55 SLEARIEYNRRK
+55 LEYNRRK

-78 TDLNQLPNGHL
+78 ADLNQLPNGHL
-89 KISFEFLEQ
+89 KITFEFLEQ
-98 WYMLGYPIFQLADR
+98 WYILGYPIFQLADR
-112 NLNDWWSRGH
+112 NLNDWWSRGR

-137 FQGRNEKLLI
+137 FQGRNEKLTI
-147 KAETGFTQRID
+147 KAEKGFTERLD

-166 DKKKTLGLAINASY
+166 DKKKTLGLSLNTSY

-198 TDEKILRERWTGG
+198 TDEKILRERWAGG
-211 ITLRKRFK
+211 IILRKRFK
-219 FYDIQTLE
+219 FYDFQTLE

-233 IVADTIVKLNPNYFA
+233 IISDTVVKLNPNYFA
-248 LNTKEQNF
+248 LNSKEQNF

-269 LIAYPLRGKK
+269 LIAYPLRGRKF
-279 YDISLNI
+279 DITFNK
-286 VGILPTDQVNF
+286 VGLLPADQVDF
-297 WEISGAIAYFFD
+297 WEITGAVAYFFD
-309 LGSKFFLTTQFKGKI
+309 LGSHFFLTTQVKGKI
-324 SQNTHIPYANI
+324 SKNTNIPYANI

-350 NVLDGKSYFL
+350 NVLDGTSYFL
-360 NRNTVKFQL
+360 NRNTIKFQL
-369 LNKIFK
+369 LNKVFK
-375 LPFLPVKQFNQIPI
+375 LPFLPIKQFNQIPI
-389 AIYPTA
+389 AIYPAA

-406 SENEN
+406 SANEN
-411 KLINKWVSG
+411 KLVNQWISG
-420 GGLGFDIVTYYNL
+420 GGLGFDVVTYYNL

>member
-1 MRMPTIIL
+1 MT
-9 LILLAYPASAQFIRI
+9 LLAYQASAQFIRI

-36 NQILIRE
+36 NQILSRE
-43 LDFNPGDTLSIN
+43 LDFKPGDSIAINTLDTR
-55 SLEARIEYNRRK
+55 LEYNRRK

-78 TDLNQLPNGHL
+78 ADLNQLPNGQL

-98 WYMLGYPIFQLADR
+98 WYILGYPIFQLADR

-122 DLNRSIYGIHFIHNN
+122 DLNRSIFGLHFIHNN

-147 KAETGFTQRID
+147 KAETGFTQRLD

-186 PYKTRNDTLQYL
+186 PYKTRNDTLQYF
-198 TDEKILRERWTGG
+198 TDEKTLRERWAGG

-227 LKYTHT
+227 LKYSHT
-233 IVADTIVKLNPNYFA
+233 IIADTIIKLNPNYFTY
-248 LNTKEQNF
+248 NTKEQNF

-269 LIAYPLRGKK
+269 LIAYPLRGRKF
-279 YDISLNI
+279 DITVNK
-286 VGILPTDQVNF
+286 VGILPADQVDF
-297 WEISGAIAYFFD
+297 WEITGAIAYFFD
-309 LGSKFFLTTQFKGKI
+309 LGSKFFLTTQLKGKI
-324 SQNTHIPYANI
+324 SKNTDIPYANI

-369 LNKIFK
+369 LNKVFK
-375 LPFLPVKQFNQIPI
+375 LPFLPIKQFNQIPI

-395 FYDFAYVNNNF
+395 FYDFAYVSNNF
-406 SENEN
+406 SEKEN
-411 KLINKWVSG
+411 KLVNQWISG
-420 GGLGFDIVTYYNL
+420 GGLGFDVVTYYNL

>member
-1 MRMPTIIL
+1 MPTIVL
-9 LILLAYPASAQFIRI
+9 LIFLANQASAQFITI

-36 NQILIRE
+36 NQILTRE
-43 LDFNPGDTLSIN
+43 LDFKSGDSLAIHTLDTR
-55 SLEARIEYNRRK
+55 LEYNRRK

-78 TDLNQLPNGHL
+78 ADLSQMPNGRI

-98 WYMLGYPIFQLADR
+98 WYILGYPIFQLADR
-112 NLNDWWSRGH
+112 NLNDWWARGH
-122 DLNRSIYGIHFIHNN
+122 ELNRSIYGLHFIHNN
-137 FQGRNEKLLI
+137 FQGRNEKLTI
-147 KAETGFTQRID
+147 KAETGFTQKLD

-198 TDEKILRERWTGG
+198 TDEKILRERWAGG

-219 FYDIQTLE
+219 FYDLQTLE

-233 IVADTIVKLNPNYFA
+233 VVADTIVKLNPNYFA
-248 LNTKEQNF
+248 FNTKEQNF

-269 LIAYPLRGKK
+269 LIAYPLRGRKF
-279 YDISLNI
+279 DITLNK
-286 VGILPTDQVNF
+286 VGILPADQVDF

-309 LGSKFFLTTQFKGKI
+309 LGSKFFLTTQVKGKI
-324 SQNTHIPYANI
+324 SKNTNIPYANI
-335 RGLGYGNEIVRGYEL
+335 RGLGYGNEMVRGYEL
-350 NVLDGKSYFL
+350 NVIDGKSYFL
-360 NRNTVKFQL
+360 NRNTIKFQL
-369 LNKIFK
+369 LNKIFT
-375 LPFLPVKQFNQIPI
+375 LPFLAIKQFNQIPI

-395 FYDFAYVNNNF
+395 FYDFAYVSNNF

-411 KLINKWVSG
+411 KLINKWISG
-420 GGLGFDIVTYYNL
+420 GGLGFDVVTYYNL

-444 SKIGM
+444 GKIGM

>member
-1 MRMPTIIL
+1 MRILKIIL
-9 LILLAYPASAQFIRI
+9 LSLIATQASAQFITI
-24 DSILFKGNEKTK
+24 DSILFRGNEKTK

-43 LDFNPGDTLSIN
+43 LDFKSGDTLTIN
-55 SLEARIEYNRRK
+55 ALETRLEYNRRK

-78 TDLNQLPNGHL
+78 ADINQLPNGHI

-98 WYMLGYPIFQLADR
+98 WYILGYPTFQLADR

-137 FQGRNEKLLI
+137 FQGRNEKLII
-147 KAETGFTQRID
+147 KAETGFTQRLD

-166 DKKKTLGLAINASY
+166 DKKKTLGLAINTNY
-180 STSKTI
+180 STSKSLAF
-186 PYKTRNDTLQYL
+186 KTRNDTLQYL
-198 TDEKILRERWTGG
+198 SSEKTLRERWSGG

-219 FYDIQTLE
+219 FYDLQTLE
-227 LKYTHT
+227 LKYSHT
-233 IVADTIVKLNPNYFA
+233 IISDTILKLNSNYFA
-248 LNTKEQNF
+248 NNSNEQNF
-256 TQLLYTYSYDFRD
+256 TQFIYTYSYDFRD

-279 YDISLNI
+279 YDLTINK
-286 VGILPTDQVNF
+286 VGILPLDQVNF
-297 WEISGAIAYFFD
+297 WEITGAIAYFFD
-309 LGSKFFLTTQFKGKI
+309 LGLNFFLTTQFKGKI
-324 SQNTHIPYANI
+324 SQNTTIPYANI

-360 NRNTVKFQL
+360 NRNTIKFQL

-375 LPFLPVKQFNQIPI
+375 LPFLHIKQFNQIPI

-395 FYDFAYVNNNF
+395 FYDFAYVSNNF

-411 KLINKWVSG
+411 KLINKWISG
-420 GGLGFDIVTYYNL
+420 GGLGFDVVTYYNL

-438 FPVTNG
+438 FPVSNG
-444 SKIGM
+444 SKIGL

>member
-1 MRMPTIIL
+1 MT
-9 LILLAYPASAQFIRI
+9 LLAYQASAQFIRI

-36 NQILIRE
+36 NQILSRE
-43 LDFNPGDTLSIN
+43 LDFKPGDSIAINTLDTR
-55 SLEARIEYNRRK
+55 LEYNRRK

-78 TDLNQLPNGHL
+78 ADLNQLPNGQL

-98 WYMLGYPIFQLADR
+98 WYILGYPIFQLADR

-122 DLNRSIYGIHFIHNN
+122 DLNRSIFGLHFIHNN

-147 KAETGFTQRID
+147 KAETGFTQRLD

-186 PYKTRNDTLQYL
+186 PYKTRNDTLQYF
-198 TDEKILRERWTGG
+198 TDEKTLRERWAGG

-227 LKYTHT
+227 LKYSHT
-233 IVADTIVKLNPNYFA
+233 IIADTIIKLNPNYFTY
-248 LNTKEQNF
+248 NTKEQNF

-269 LIAYPLRGKK
+269 LIAYPLRGRKF
-279 YDISLNI
+279 DITVNK
-286 VGILPTDQVNF
+286 VGILPADQVDF
-297 WEISGAIAYFFD
+297 WEITGAIAYFFD
-309 LGSKFFLTTQFKGKI
+309 LGSKFFLTTQLKAKI
-324 SQNTHIPYANI
+324 SKNTDIPYANI

-369 LNKIFK
+369 LNKVFK
-375 LPFLPVKQFNQIPI
+375 LPFLPIKQFNQIPI

-395 FYDFAYVNNNF
+395 FYDFAYVSNNF
-406 SENEN
+406 SEKEN
-411 KLINKWVSG
+411 KLVNQWISG
-420 GGLGFDIVTYYNL
+420 GGLGFDVVTYYNL

>member
-1 MRMPTIIL
+1 MT
-9 LILLAYPASAQFIRI
+9 LLAYQASAQFIRI

-36 NQILIRE
+36 NQILSRE
-43 LDFNPGDTLSIN
+43 LDFKPGDSIAINTLDTR
-55 SLEARIEYNRRK
+55 LEYNRRK

-78 TDLNQLPNGHL
+78 ADLNQLPNGQL

-98 WYMLGYPIFQLADR
+98 WYILGYPIFQLADR

-122 DLNRSIYGIHFIHNN
+122 DLNRSIFGLHFIHNN

-147 KAETGFTQRID
+147 KAETGFTQRLD

-186 PYKTRNDTLQYL
+186 PYKTRNDTLQYF
-198 TDEKILRERWTGG
+198 TDEKTLRERWAGG

-227 LKYTHT
+227 LKYSHT
-233 IVADTIVKLNPNYFA
+233 IVADTIIKLNPNYFTY
-248 LNTKEQNF
+248 NTKEQNF

-269 LIAYPLRGKK
+269 LIAYPLKGRKF
-279 YDISLNI
+279 DITFNK
-286 VGILPTDQVNF
+286 VGILPADQVDF
-297 WEISGAIAYFFD
+297 WEITGAIAYFFD
-309 LGSKFFLTTQFKGKI
+309 LGSKFFLTTQLKAKI
-324 SQNTHIPYANI
+324 SKNTDIPYANI

-369 LNKIFK
+369 LNKVFK
-375 LPFLPVKQFNQIPI
+375 LPFLPIKQFNQIPI

-395 FYDFAYVNNNF
+395 FYDFAYVSNNF
-406 SENEN
+406 SEKEN
-411 KLINKWVSG
+411 KLVNQWISG
-420 GGLGFDIVTYYNL
+420 GGLGFDVVTYYNL

>member
-1 MRMPTIIL
+1 MRIPFLIL
-9 LILLAYPASAQFIRI
+9 LISFAYSTSGQFIRI
-24 DSILFKGNEKTK
+24 DSILLKGNDKTK
-36 NQILIRE
+36 NQILHRE
-43 LDFNPGDTLSIN
+43 LDFKQGDSVAINTLDTR
-55 SLEARIEYNRRK
+55 LEYNRRK

-78 TDLNQLPNGHL
+78 ADLNQLPNGHL
-89 KISFEFLEQ
+89 KITFEFLEQ
-98 WYMLGYPIFQLADR
+98 WYILGFPIFQLADR

-122 DLNRSIYGIHFIHNN
+122 DLNRSIYGIYFIHNN
-137 FQGRNEKLLI
+137 FQGRNEKLTF
-147 KAETGFTQRID
+147 KAETGFTQRLD

-166 DKKKTLGLAINASY
+166 DKKKTVGLSLNTSY

-198 TDEKILRERWTGG
+198 TDEKILRERWAGR

-227 LKYTHT
+227 LKYSHT
-233 IVADTIVKLNPNYFA
+233 IIADTVVKLNPNYFA
-248 LNTKEQNF
+248 LNAKEQNF

-269 LIAYPLRGKK
+269 LIAYPLRGRKF
-279 YDISLNI
+279 DISINK
-286 VGILPTDQVNF
+286 VGIIPSDHVDF
-297 WEISGAIAYFFD
+297 WELTGAVAYFFD
-309 LGSKFFLTTQFKGKI
+309 LGSRFFLSTHVKGKI
-324 SQNTHIPYANI
+324 SKNTSIPYANI
-335 RGLGYGNEIVRGYEL
+335 KGLGYGNEIVRGYEL

-360 NRNTVKFQL
+360 NRNTLKFQL
-369 LNKIFK
+369 LNTIFK
-375 LPFLPVKQFNQIPI
+375 LPFLPIKQFNQVPL

-395 FYDFAYVNNNF
+395 FYDFAYVKNNF

-411 KLINKWVSG
+411 KLVNQWIFG
-420 GGLGFDIVTYYNL
+420 GGIGFDVVTYYNL